1 MEKEVVGVRKIR
13 IYPENEAIWKLHLH
27 ASRRAYNC
35 CVEILRKPTDKNQT
49 EIRRDVREKVMAE
62 YEGKVASVVLDEA
75 INCAYR
81 TLSAV
86 IGKRKQGK
94 KCDFSFRSRKDPKQ
108 SFVIQK
114 LASTPFPKILGGV
127 HITEPYGE
135 ESKGR
140 MADVIFQRGRWF
152 LCVKIMIP
160 VKQVESQDLRPV
172 AIDPGVRTFA
182 TTFSFDSVSKIGG
195 GFNTR
200 IYELAFRLD
209 KLVSQ
214 RSLLVNSFPRNFKD
228 RSQWMWDRYNH
239 IQKKCDKIQNR
250 MSDLVDDLHK
260 QAADYL
266 TKNWDIIFLPTFET
280 KKMAARAERKIR
292 SKTVRQMLSLG
303 HYRFKLHL
311 KWIAKKRGKI
321 VIDTNE
327 SYTSKTYSK
336 DGSISKNLGG
346 SKSIFDLD
354 RDVNGARGI
363 LLRSLTGNL
372 GLKS

>member
-1 MEKEVVGVRKIR
+1 
-13 IYPENEAIWKLHLH
+13 
-27 ASRRAYNC
+27 
-35 CVEILRKPTDKNQT
+35 
-49 EIRRDVREKVMAE
+49 
-62 YEGKVASVVLDEA
+62 
-75 INCAYR
+75 
-81 TLSAV
+81 
-86 IGKRKQGK
+86 
-94 KCDFSFRSRKDPKQ
+94 
-108 SFVIQK
+108 
-114 LASTPFPKILGGV
+114 
-127 HITEPYGE
+127 
-135 ESKGR
+135 
-140 MADVIFQRGRWF
+140 
-152 LCVKIMIP
+152 
-160 VKQVESQDLRPV
+160 
-172 AIDPGVRTFA
+172 
-182 TTFSFDSVSKIGG
+182 
-195 GFNTR
+195 
-200 IYELAFRLD
+200 
-209 KLVSQ
+209 
-214 RSLLVNSFPRNFKD
+214 
-228 RSQWMWDRYNH
+228 
-239 IQKKCDKIQNR
+239 

-280 KKMAARAERKIR
+280 KKMTARAERKIR